1 MRPSHVTSVSFNPA
15 TLFVTKIAH
24 IKNITNVAHI
34 MNLSSIT
41 HILAVWGL
49 ALGLLLLAC
58 VYVCVWRLRIFAFW
72 WCTVCLCVC
81 ECMLVSQ
88 SMHISLLHGS
98 SRMRKFMA
106 AYIYLVAMTGM
117 RSLTFVLLE

>member
-1 MRPSHVTSVSFNPA
+1 MCMKCDMRPSHVTSVSFNPA

-24 IKNITNVAHI
+24 IKNITHFAHI

-58 VYVCVWRLRIFAFW
+58 V
-72 WCTVCLCVC
+72 
-81 ECMLVSQ
+81 CMCAGGVFVS
-88 SMHISLLHGS
+88 LPFGG
-98 SRMRKFMA
+98 
-106 AYIYLVAMTGM
+106 V
-117 RSLTFVLLE
+117 